1 MRSADL
7 VVRDVDGDRWFDRAA
22 ELLRLVV
29 PAPCAGLTPYDSDR
43 FGRFLAAA
51 HAVPRPHR
59 TLLLRGVYLGDD
71 LAGVADWRLLGS
83 TLFLNGVAVVPTWR
97 RNGLGRRLVLDG
109 VEMARGLGCVAVEL
123 DVAADNAAAATLYER
138 LGFADVG
145 GSAWTLL
152 GDPTAWAAPEAGSTT
167 WRLADWPA
175 FVAHHTAYGF
185 GDVSV
190 RGGEI
195 AVTVRVLPGAW
206 RLGAALDPE
215 VLASLVRDLAGTVPT
230 PDRVFVVTGADFSE
244 VVGTRVALFR
254 RLRLEVT
261 AGCGP
266 AQGDVTDL

>member
-1 MRSADL
+1 MGSADL
-7 VVRDVDGDRWFDRAA
+7 VVRDVAGGFDRVA

-29 PAPCAGLTPYDSDR
+29 PAPCAGLTAYDSVR

-59 TLLLRGVYLGDD
+59 TLLLRGAYLGGD

-83 TLFLNGVAVVPTWR
+83 TLFLNGVAVAPTWR

-109 VEMARGLGCVAVEL
+109 VELARGLGCAAVEL
-123 DVAADNAAAATLYER
+123 DVAAHNAAAAALYER

-152 GDPTAWAAPEAGSTT
+152 GDPTPWAAPEAGSST

-175 FVAHHTAYGF
+175 FVAHHAAYGF
-185 GDVSV
+185 GDVNLR
-190 RGGEI
+190 RGDT
-195 AVTVRVLPGAW
+195 AVTVRVLPGGW
-206 RLGAALDPE
+206 RLGAVPGPG
-215 VLASLVRDLAGTVPT
+215 VLASLVRDLAETVTT
-230 PDRVFVVTGADFSE
+230 PDRVFVVDGTESTE
-244 VVGTRVALFR
+244 VVGTRLAVFR

-261 AGCGP
+261 ASCGP
-266 AQGDVTDL
+266 AHGDVAAL